1 MVDYDVQVR
10 VDVVG
15 PLVVIATQ
23 LNVHDL
29 SKDRHFLQYR
39 NAVTIKVR
47 QRRGATTM
55 CLKG

>member
-15 PLVVIATQ
+15 LLVVIATQ

-47 QRRGATTM
+47 LRICATIIRV
-55 CLKG
+55 KG